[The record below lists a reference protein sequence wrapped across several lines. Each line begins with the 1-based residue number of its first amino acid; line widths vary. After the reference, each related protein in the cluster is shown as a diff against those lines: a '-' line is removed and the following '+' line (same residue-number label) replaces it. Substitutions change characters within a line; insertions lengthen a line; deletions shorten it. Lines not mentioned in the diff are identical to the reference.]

1 MTNFQLLSIGNDPI
15 FRLGL
20 RIACQDYPDLQIFG
34 EVSTLVEALLLLEG
48 RSIANGGASPADLV
62 IFDFD
67 TPLVRSGE
75 VGEVGE
81 VDEISA
87 IAFCRQLASSYPQL
101 PLLLLGGPLTA
112 ESRAIL
118 EEAGVHGYCPKGRDI
133 ALTMAVIRL
142 VASGAS
148 YWPEDVAVSWEIPLN
163 LGGVQSRENS
173 ATDVEQIVDD
183 PTVTTPIH
191 QKILA
196 DICLSGLREI
206 DATLAVVK
214 AELQGTKATGNDD
227 FGSILDGLLLS
238 GHHRELLAARWV
250 VSQLL
255 PTQRRREREEIPGAQ
270 GKQRG
275 GGRGN
280 NLLINSELVVKNTD
294 FLVNDSTKAGDWQG
308 SLFDS
313 VAAKLQFDVVNLS
326 GVPLEID
333 VLRSTKKLE
342 LINCILG
349 QLKQVLEE
357 LRFSQVQ
364 PTQLAEKMPAILRNL
379 WADTIIDFFGRYYT
393 LQVRENASLNE
404 VETDLKVSN
413 SLAETSEFLG
423 KINGVEV
430 VPVLLSDRE
439 DVGEEIIDKIPLA
452 VDFFAHLLFENPLIV
467 DNNSCLAG
475 SPEAMQRAEYLL
487 ENLVIQV
494 ASGVVQPLLNN
505 FGNVEEVKQKF
516 YDGKLISTR
525 EIERFR
531 NNLSWKYRWESYFVE
546 PKAIFESRFWLFV
559 LRDSGIQRVCIYAP
573 RNMELARLSGWRL
586 ALTLV
591 LEARDAIAP
600 RLRAVVSLFGV
611 GVVYVLTEVVGR
623 GIGLVGRGVI
633 QGIGNSLQDSKFGKN
648 G

>member
-20 RIACQDYPDLQIFG
+20 RIACQDYPDLQIFA
-34 EVSTLVEALLLLEG
+34 EVSTPTEALLVLEE
-48 RSIANGGASPADLV
+48 RSISSGGGKPADLV

-67 TPLVRSGE
+67 TPLVRSSE

-81 VDEISA
+81 MSA
-87 IAFCRQLASSYPQL
+87 IALGHQLASLYPAL
-101 PLLLLGGPLTA
+101 PLLLLGAPLRTQ
-112 ESRAIL
+112 SRARL
-118 EEAGVHGYCPKGRDI
+118 QEAGINGYCPKGRDI

-142 VASGAS
+142 VASGES
-148 YWPEDVAVSWEIPLN
+148 YWQEDVAVNSEIPVN
-163 LGGVQSRENS
+163 LGGVQSIENS
-173 ATDVEQIVDD
+173 LTDVEKTVDA
-183 PTVTTPIH
+183 PTLATPRH
-191 QKILA
+191 QKMLA
-196 DICLSGLREI
+196 DICLSGLRQI

-214 AELQGTKATGNDD
+214 AELQETKATGKDD
-227 FGSILDGLLLS
+227 FGSILDSMLLS
-238 GHHRELLAARWV
+238 GHRRELLAARWV

-255 PTQRRREREEIPGAQ
+255 PAERRNNREESQ
-270 GKQRG
+270 GIEPKQRG
-275 GGRGN
+275 GEKEKS
-280 NLLINSELVVKNTD
+280 LLINSELVVKNTD
-294 FLVNDSTKAGDWQG
+294 FLVEDATRGDDWQG
-308 SLFDS
+308 SLFES
-313 VAAKLQFDVVNLS
+313 LAAKLQFDVVNLS

-349 QLKQVLEE
+349 QLQEVLQE

-364 PTQLAEKMPAILRNL
+364 PAQLPQKMPAILRNL
-379 WADTIIDFFGRYYT
+379 WQDTVIDFFGRYYT
-393 LQVRENASLNE
+393 LEVRENASLDE
-404 VETDLKVSN
+404 VKTDLKVSN
-413 SLAETSEFLG
+413 NLAESTEFFRT
-423 KINGVEV
+423 INGVEV

-439 DVGEEIIDKIPLA
+439 EVGKQIIDKIPLT

-467 DNNSCLAG
+467 DNNSCVAG

-494 ASGVVQPLLNN
+494 ANGVVQPLLNN
-505 FGNVEEVKQKF
+505 FGNVEEVKQRF

-525 EIERFR
+525 EIERLR
-531 NNLSWKYRWESYFVE
+531 NNLSWKYSWESYFVE

-573 RNMELARLSGWRL
+573 RNAELAQLSGWQL
-586 ALTLV
+586 GLTLL
-591 LEARDAIAP
+591 LEARDAVAP
-600 RLRAVVSLFGV
+600 RLRAVVALFGV
-611 GVVYVLTEVVGR
+611 GVVYVLTEVIGR

>member
-20 RIACQDYPDLQIFG
+20 RIACQDYPDLQIFA
-34 EVSTLVEALLLLEG
+34 EVSTQAEALLLLEG
-48 RSIANGGASPADLV
+48 RSIPTGGASPADLV

-67 TPLVRSGE
+67 TPRVRSGE
-75 VGEVGE
+75 VGEM
-81 VDEISA
+81 SA
-87 IAFCRQLASSYPQL
+87 IAFCRQLASLYPQL

-112 ESRAIL
+112 QSRVIL
-118 EEAGVHGYCPKGRDI
+118 QEAGVNGYCPKGRDI
-133 ALTMAVIRL
+133 AQTMAAIRL

-148 YWPEDVAVSWEIPLN
+148 YWPEDVAASWEIPLN
-163 LGGVQSRENS
+163 LGGVQSTENS

-191 QKILA
+191 QKILT
-196 DICLSGLREI
+196 DICLSGLGQI

-214 AELQGTKATGNDD
+214 AELQETKATGKND
-227 FGSILDGLLLS
+227 FGSILDSLLLS

-255 PTQRRREREEIPGAQ
+255 PTPRRREREESQGVQ

-275 GGRGN
+275 EGRGKS
-280 NLLINSELVVKNTD
+280 LLINSELVVKNTD
-294 FLVNDSTKAGDWQG
+294 FLVEDSTKGGDWQG

-333 VLRSTKKLE
+333 ILRSTKKLE

-349 QLKQVLEE
+349 QLEEVLEE

-364 PTQLAEKMPAILRNL
+364 PIQLTEKMPEILRNL
-379 WADTIIDFFGRYYT
+379 WQDTVINFFGRYYT
-393 LQVRENASLNE
+393 LQLTEPGILDE
-404 VETDLKVSN
+404 VQTDLKVSN
-413 SLAETSEFLG
+413 TLAESGEFFG

-430 VPVLLSDRE
+430 VPVLLSSKE
-439 DVGEEIIDKIPLA
+439 EVGAEIIDKIPLT
-452 VDFFAHLLFENPLIV
+452 VELFAHLLFENSLIV
-467 DNNSCLAG
+467 DNISCLAG
-475 SPEAMQRAEYLL
+475 SAEAMQRAEYLL

-505 FGNVEEVKQKF
+505 FGNVEEIKQKF

-559 LRDSGIQRVCIYAP
+559 LRDAGIQRVYIYAP
-573 RNMELARLSGWRL
+573 RNGELARLSRWQLG
-586 ALTLV
+586 LTLV

-611 GVVYVLTEVVGR
+611 GVVYVLTEVIGR